1 MIETPI
7 LFGPDSSLVGV
18 LTRPEALAVADS
30 TVCLTFNAG
39 VVPRIGPHRFNVKL
53 ARALAS
59 DGITSL
65 RFDLGGLGDSRT
77 TTSQL
82 NFIDQAVAD
91 IQSAMD
97 YCGEQFGIREF
108 SLIGNCSGAVQI
120 YWAALRDER
129 VKGILMFDGFVYPT
143 RWTRPIRH
151 WKRLRAGGVTD
162 LFRIAHRRLQGLV
175 RLVRTRPVRAEAP
188 PLPDTASNNPSHV
201 EFGAALQKLCDR
213 GVSVKLVYSG
223 GVMDWYSYAGQF
235 RDRFANE
242 PFFRKIQ
249 CDFLPEI
256 DHTLLSLESQQIL
269 ITKIREWLR
278 SIDGTGGQTSEG
290 KRIESRLKE
299 Q

>member
-1 MIETPI
+1 MIETPL
-7 LFGPDSSLVGV
+7 LFGPGATLVGI
-18 LTRPEALAVADS
+18 LTSPAGDS
-30 TVCLTFNAG
+30 TTGSRACLTFNAG

-53 ARALAS
+53 ARALAH

-77 TTSQL
+77 STTQL
-82 NFIDQAVAD
+82 SFNDQAVAD
-91 IQSAMD
+91 IQAAMD
-97 YCGEQFGIREF
+97 YFEQHLGIREF

-120 YWAALRDER
+120 YWTALRDER

-188 PLPDTASNNPSHV
+188 PLPDTGSNNPSHV
-201 EFGAALQKLCDR
+201 EFSAALQKLCDR
-213 GVSVKLVYSG
+213 GVSVKLIYSG
-223 GVMDWYSYAGQF
+223 GVVDWYSYAGQF

-269 ITKIREWLR
+269 ITNIREWLR